1 MLRAVLNIENNE
13 ERLKESARIVK
24 LLFHLADRVATLRL
38 SREARTKAEK
48 NRKEVE
54 KLKAKE
60 KSEEEEEKIL

>member
-1 MLRAVLNIENNE
+1 MLRVVLNIDGSE

-24 LLFHLADRVATLRL
+24 ILFAMADKITSLRL
-38 SREARTKAEK
+38 SKDARSKAEK
-48 NRKEVE
+48 NRKEAE